1 MTDVGRASKHAAE
14 LRRNVAERR
23 GFEPHPDHV
32 GMDLA
37 LFVLGADEP
46 HERRAILLCDLN
58 IVRPPYT

>member
-1 MTDVGRASKHAAE
+1 MADVGCAPQHAAE
-14 LRRNVAERR
+14 LRRNVAELR
-23 GFEPHPDHV
+23 GFVPHPDHV

-37 LFVLGADEP
+37 LFVLGADER